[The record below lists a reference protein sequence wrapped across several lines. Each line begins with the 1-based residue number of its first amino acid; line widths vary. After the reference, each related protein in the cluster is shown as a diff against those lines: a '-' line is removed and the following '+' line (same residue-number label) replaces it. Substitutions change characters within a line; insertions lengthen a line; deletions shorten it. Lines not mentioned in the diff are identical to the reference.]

1 MIARLLLQ
9 TAISLAVQAAILMA
23 AAGDWGWAAGWLY
36 LAEVAILSVAVAFGL
51 LAKDPDL
58 LAQRMSNPFR
68 RKDQRPFD
76 RMVIVVTGLAY
87 LGWLVLMGLD
97 AVRFRWAPLPLP
109 VQALGAVLLALAMG
123 LVWIVFRAN
132 SFAVPQV
139 RVQAERAQTVVDTGP
154 YGLVRHPM
162 YAGALLFFVASAA
175 MLGSGWGLAG
185 AAALTVGL
193 AVRALGEEAV
203 LQKDLPGYAAYMQ
216 KVRWRL
222 IPGLW

>member
-1 MIARLLLQ
+1 MFARLQ
-9 TAISLAVQAAILMA
+9 VQSAISFAVQAAILMA
-23 AAGDWGWAAGWLY
+23 AAGDWRWTAAWLY
-36 LAEVAILSVAVAFGL
+36 LAEVATLSMAVAFGL

-58 LAQRMSNPFR
+58 LAARMSSPF

-76 RMVIVVTGLAY
+76 RGVIVVTGVVYLLWLA
-87 LGWLVLMGLD
+87 LMGLD
-97 AVRFRWAPLPLP
+97 AVRFRWAVLPLP
-109 VQALGAVLLALAMG
+109 VQALGAGVLAVAMG

-132 SFAVPQV
+132 SFAAPQV
-139 RVQAERAQTVVDTGP
+139 RVQAERGQTVVDTGP
-154 YGLVRHPM
+154 YAFVRHPM
-162 YAGALLFFVASAA
+162 YAGALLYFLGSAA

-203 LQKDLPGYAAYMQ
+203 LRKDLPGYAAYMQ

-222 IPGLW
+222 VPGLW